1 LGVFV
6 IPQCYKAFP
15 AYTDPAAVPWYA
27 YTMIRAVRLA
37 LLFVSLAISGNRAF
51 ADSGPFPPTP
61 PVFGTEPS
69 NTVKKW
75 IKVEVLGTRHEPLS
89 IVFIST
95 VHFKTFG
102 ASLIVLPRNK
112 YAFALAFS
120 ESWIR
125 DAACMTPL
133 PADIPWY
140 TLHIV
145 IHDDV
150 QISQCAIPHSSA
162 CRYLSSLSGNP
173 KIDWN
178 LRDLDLIGDFLLR
191 IKCTEPS
198 T

>member
-1 LGVFV
+1 
-6 IPQCYKAFP
+6 
-15 AYTDPAAVPWYA
+15 
-27 YTMIRAVRLA
+27 MIRALKLA
-37 LLFVSLAISGNRAF
+37 LLFVSLAISGNRVF
-51 ADSGPFPPTP
+51 ADSGPFPLAP
-61 PVFGTEPS
+61 PIFGTAPS
-69 NTVKKW
+69 SAVKKW
-75 IKVEVLGTRHEPLS
+75 IKVEVLGPRNEPLP

-95 VHFKTFG
+95 VHFKTPG

-120 ESWIR
+120 ESWISG
-125 DAACMTPL
+125 AACITPL

-150 QISQCAIPHSSA
+150 QTSQCAILHSAA
-162 CRYLSSLSGNP
+162 CKYLSSLSENP
-173 KIDWN
+173 KIDWS
-178 LRDLDLIGDFLLR
+178 LRDLNLFRDFLLR

>member
-1 LGVFV
+1 
-6 IPQCYKAFP
+6 
-15 AYTDPAAVPWYA
+15 
-27 YTMIRAVRLA
+27 MIRAVRLA
-37 LLFVSLAISGNRAF
+37 LLFVSLAISGSRAF
-51 ADSGPFPPTP
+51 ADSGSFPVTP
-61 PVFGTEPS
+61 PVFGTAPS

-75 IKVEVLGTRHEPLS
+75 IKIEVLGPRNEPLP

-95 VHFKTFG
+95 VHFKPSG

-125 DAACMTPL
+125 GAACLTPL
-133 PADIPWY
+133 PADIAWY

-145 IHDDV
+145 IHDDA
-150 QISQCAIPHSSA
+150 QTSQCAIPHSSA
-162 CRYLSSLSGNP
+162 CRYLSSLSENP
-173 KIDWN
+173 KINWN
-178 LRDLDLIGDFLLR
+178 LGDLNLIRDFLLR